1 MQEKPYEKMTQSELI
16 EIIERLQKEKEMLE
30 RTIVEYEEKKL
41 KEEAYRKLPYIKP
54 PWLQ

>member
-41 KEEAYRKLPYIKP
+41 KEEAYRKLPYIRP